1 MLNFFY
7 ELIKMKKITLEID
20 EYNNYADIQTKT
32 IFISSSQM
40 LKNSEISDLSN
51 TIIHETLHIV
61 ISTISRKAN
70 NLIKRDIFSQE
81 FIVDELT
88 KEFLTCKYYRSNNE

>member
-1 MLNFFY
+1 
-7 ELIKMKKITLEID
+7 MKKITLEID

-32 IFISSSQM
+32 VFISSSQM

-61 ISTISRKAN
+61 ISTI
-70 NLIKRDIFSQE
+70 
-81 FIVDELT
+81 
-88 KEFLTCKYYRSNNE
+88 